1 MSISSPSTQ
10 TCLLPTAVNSVA
22 FRCINFIIQ
31 IAQDACAQLQDA
43 VRTGCFRLVLETQ
56 EEQTIVNGIAKVGF
70 LAFLVCF
77 LDSQKGQAVCL
88 RIEALLAIGADDC
101 ALPNTTSYVKR
112 EERACRT
119 KISLVCAGASLH
131 LILQHKLEVRV
142 DQVNQ
147 EAALSRA
154 AHQDAGKRTALV
166 LPSAL
171 T

>member
-1 MSISSPSTQ
+1 M
-10 TCLLPTAVNSVA
+10 
-22 FRCINFIIQ
+22 
-31 IAQDACAQLQDA
+31 
-43 VRTGCFRLVLETQ
+43 
-56 EEQTIVNGIAKVGF
+56 NGIAKVRF
-70 LAFLVCF
+70 LAFLLCF
-77 LDSQKGQAVCL
+77 LDSQKSKGVCL
-88 RIEALLAIGADDC
+88 RIETTLAMRADDC
-101 ALPNTTSYVKR
+101 ALSNDTSYVKR

-131 LILQHKLEVRV
+131 LFFQHELEVRV

>member
-1 MSISSPSTQ
+1 M
-10 TCLLPTAVNSVA
+10 
-22 FRCINFIIQ
+22 
-31 IAQDACAQLQDA
+31 
-43 VRTGCFRLVLETQ
+43 
-56 EEQTIVNGIAKVGF
+56 NGIAKVRF
-70 LAFLVCF
+70 LAFLLCF
-77 LDSQKGQAVCL
+77 LDSQKSKGVCL
-88 RIEALLAIGADDC
+88 RIETTLAMRADDC
-101 ALPNTTSYVKR
+101 ALSNDTSYVKR

-154 AHQDAGKRTALV
+154 GHQDAGKRTALV

-171 T
+171 LAEAELLGDFWAASPRHLCREPLCAHLAHPGPGGLDGC